1 MSTTPT
7 SASRARGRVIA
18 RLRAGRGL
26 SQVELAE
33 QARISASTVSRLER
47 GGIPNASY
55 EVLDQIAA
63 VLGVSVADLDADAP
77 RSDDARKA
85 RLKRQLDDYSADWLE
100 RAIAWLGLVATKER
114 RQRLDGIEEAEDRDQ
129 DGSRRDGAEDGSDDH
144 QE

>member
-1 MSTTPT
+1 MSTKPT

-18 RLRAGRGL
+18 RLRAGRDL
-26 SQVELAE
+26 SQVDLAE

-100 RAIAWLGLVATKER
+100 RALAWLAIVATRER
-114 RQRLDGIEEAEDRDQ
+114 SGGVVEPENRDQ
-129 DGSRRDGAEDGSDDH
+129 DGSRRDGAQNGADDH